1 MIQTSIRMIRVI
13 CRAVSLK
20 NWQAKLLCWW
30 QNRNSWTWRLSFSL
44 ATDGQ
49 DSRTVLGVKRLRTN
63 TRLLFTTFVY
73 PKKSSG
79 TGFSV
84 VGFLPTKWYE
94 QTNRFCG
101 GNFLFKAASH
111 CLLKSGS
118 SGIRCNLYGGAHEQS
133 FFSKDLWSK
142 QGKFSKLFSFLW
154 FQLQPL
160 TAQFAPLPCLFC
172 RSVAIITCSSEY
184 TDQKLAA

>member
-1 MIQTSIRMIRVI
+1 MSFVELS
-13 CRAVSLK
+13 VSKTDKQSCFAGDRTGTAEPDEFRFL
-20 NWQAKLLCWW
+20 WPLTDRTAEM
-30 QNRNSWTWRLSFSL
+30 FS
-44 ATDGQ
+44 
-49 DSRTVLGVKRLRTN
+49 VLQRLRTN

-118 SGIRCNLYGGAHEQS
+118 SGIRCNLYGGVHEQS

-184 TDQKLAA
+184 TDRKSAA